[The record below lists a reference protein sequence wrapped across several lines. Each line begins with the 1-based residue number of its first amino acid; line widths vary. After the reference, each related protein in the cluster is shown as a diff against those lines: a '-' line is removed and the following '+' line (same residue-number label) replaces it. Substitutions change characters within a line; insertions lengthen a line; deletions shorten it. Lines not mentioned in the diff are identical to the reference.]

1 MVKKEVSFWKKVKR
15 GFWKIPLVKLIVR
28 LKNKIVFRYRGL
40 KMYFQMA
47 SNAQEIAR
55 QITDELQ
62 QEKIEEELDENIKNM
77 ALSRLKEKNKDD

>member
-1 MVKKEVSFWKKVKR
+1 
-15 GFWKIPLVKLIVR
+15 
-28 LKNKIVFRYRGL
+28 
-40 KMYFQMA
+40 MA